1 MLQRHCCRTHGAADG
16 DASQLRVTTLAHAEL
31 PDRQAYM
38 LFNYVQSLAI
48 CEFNKTGQ
56 VSPFPAAYGCS
67 SSLMLLVAIAGP
79 YGLPAHSACFC
90 CVTGRAGPTPDRRE
104 QGGIG
109 HT

>member
-1 MLQRHCCRTHGAADG
+1 MLQSHCCRTHGAADG

-31 PDRQAYM
+31 PDRQAYI

-56 VSPFPAAYGCS
+56 VSHFPAAHGCS
-67 SSLMLLVAIAGP
+67 PSLSCLFSLQVPAYACTASLLWLHRGTCRP
-79 YGLPAHSACFC
+79 
-90 CVTGRAGPTPDRRE
+90 
-104 QGGIG
+104 